1 MSHLPKVA
9 IHPTRQSLLIR
20 LLGAYLLFVAVVLG
34 TGYAVNRVMQGQ
46 IQADVQRADLALA
59 QAIALDVDA
68 KLRGARESLGELSTL
83 DAVQRGDNIAMEGVF
98 HAFKAARRDIDR
110 VYWLDSSG
118 IMQVSVPAN
127 VRTQGNDFSQRRLF
141 QQARATSAPITEA
154 GIVDLTTY
162 QAVAVVAQPV
172 RDQQGH
178 FRGVVATNLRLDD
191 FSSSLRAIVDEQ
203 ARQQKPLDISLVDN
217 QGLLVASPAQE
228 RLLQPMLDEL
238 PGLAEALAGRATTRV
253 APGPQR
259 QDWLFSAVP
268 VPGSGWAVVVQRPA
282 VDALATV
289 ATFNTWLLIMAG
301 LFALGGLLF
310 WVDLLHLVIRPL
322 QRLASAYRAIR
333 LDNAPTTSPTSSLV
347 RRPDEVGGLA
357 RALNRL
363 EGDVT
368 TRLAELQTLLETSKV
383 VVGTL
388 DPRAVV
394 EAIIHEVQRLVD
406 VQAAAVF
413 VPSEEGLL
421 RILASEGR
429 SKQYNDIRLRLD
441 DPTSSAAVALR
452 EGRPMQMVAD
462 ASGTFPPLSYAE
474 GFRALLAI
482 PIQSPHAGSVVLVVH
497 RTRPQPFSDNEV
509 NLLMT
514 FANYAALAWEH
525 AVLYE
530 RSDVRLR
537 EEQQTLAAIMR
548 SMSDGLVLASVDGTV
563 LYTNPGAAA
572 LISSTP
578 VDLAGS
584 TIERIHAA
592 LRAVSTQ
599 PDAYDRERARAEA
612 GLIPAWLIET
622 GPDRARRA
630 IQLRFFD
637 VRDEAGIVIGRGL
650 LLRDVTREQEVD
662 QFKTSLLAAVGHEL
676 RTPLAVIK
684 MHAST
689 LLQED
694 VVWSP
699 TEQRQFVGEI
709 SDEADHLAQLVSNL
723 LDLSRLEA
731 GLLQLTR
738 VPCRLDQL
746 VARTLRRLPEPIAD
760 LTVAISP
767 DLPLL
772 AVDESRIEVV
782 LHNLLSNAQAY
793 GKGAVRITAEQD
805 GSTIVVRVS
814 DNGSGI
820 APEELPHLFERFY
833 RAARG
838 QQRRSGGIGL
848 GLAICKAF
856 VEAHGGRI
864 WAESNEQGTT
874 FAFSLPIDL
883 TLERADRTETVLA
896 ERIERRVR

>member
-1 MSHLPKVA
+1 MIRS
-9 IHPTRQSLLIR
+9 TRQSLLVR
-20 LLGAYLLFVAVVLG
+20 LLGAYLLFVALVLG
-34 TGYAVNRVMQGQ
+34 TGYAVNWIMQGQ

-68 KLRGARESLGELSTL
+68 KLRGARDSLEELSRL
-83 DAVQRGDNIAMEGVF
+83 DEVQSGDGIAMVRAF
-98 HAFKAARRDIDR
+98 RAFKAARSDIDR
-110 VYWLDSSG
+110 VYWFDLVG
-118 IMQVSVPAN
+118 IMRVSVPENA
-127 VRTQGNDFSQRRLF
+127 RTQGSDFSQRRLF
-141 QQARATSAPITEA
+141 QQASIASGPITEA

-162 QAVAVVAQPV
+162 QAVAIVAQPV

-178 FRGVVATNLRLDD
+178 LLGVVVTNLRLDD

-203 ARQQKPLDISLVDN
+203 TRQHKPLDISLVDN

-238 PGLAEALAGRATTRV
+238 PGLAEALAGHAMTRV
-253 APGPQR
+253 APGPQH

-268 VPGSGWAVVVQRPA
+268 VPGSGWAVVVQRPSA
-282 VDALATV
+282 DALATV
-289 ATFNTWLLIMAG
+289 TTFTTWLLVMAG

-322 QRLASAYRAIR
+322 QHLANAYRAIR
-333 LDNAPTTSPTSSLV
+333 LDNEPITSPTSSLV
-347 RRPDEVGGLA
+347 RRADEVGGLA

-368 TRLAELQTLLETSKV
+368 IRLAELRTLLETSKV
-383 VVGTL
+383 VVGML

-394 EAIIHEVQRLVD
+394 EAIIHEVQHLVD

-413 VPSEEGLL
+413 VPSEDGLL
-421 RILASEGR
+421 RILASDGR
-429 SKQYNDIRLRLD
+429 SEHYNNIRLRLD
-441 DPTSSAAVALR
+441 DPTSSATLALR
-452 EGRPMQMVAD
+452 EGHPVQMVAD
-462 ASGTFPPLSYAE
+462 ASGSFPPLSYAE
-474 GFRALLAI
+474 GFRAVLAI

-497 RTRPQPFSDNEV
+497 RTKPQPFVDREV

-548 SMSDGLVLASVDGTV
+548 SMSDGLVLASADGQV

-572 LISSTP
+572 LIGYSSA
-578 VDLAGS
+578 DLASG
-584 TIERIHAA
+584 TIEHIHAA
-592 LRAVSTQ
+592 LRAVSRRS
-599 PDAYDRERARAEA
+599 DAYDQDRERA
-612 GLIPAWLIET
+612 ET
-622 GPDRARRA
+622 GIAPTWVIAAGTDQRRLA
-630 IQLRFFD
+630 IQLRLFE
-637 VRDEAGIVIGRGL
+637 VRDEAGAAIGQGL

-662 QFKTSLLAAVGHEL
+662 QFKTSLLTAVGHEL

-689 LLQED
+689 LLQQD

-699 TEQRQFVGEI
+699 TEQGQFVREI

-731 GLLQLTR
+731 GLLQIAR

-746 VARTLRRLPEPIAD
+746 VARTLRRLPEPITN
-760 LTVAISP
+760 LTVAIAP

-772 AVDESRIEVV
+772 EVDEPRIEVV
-782 LHNLLSNAQAY
+782 LRNLLSNAQAY
-793 GKGAVRITAEQD
+793 GNGAVRISAMQD
-805 GSTIVVRVS
+805 GSTILACVS
-814 DNGSGI
+814 DDGPAI

-838 QQRRSGGIGL
+838 QQRRAGGVGL

-864 WAESNEQGTT
+864 WAESDEQGTS
-874 FAFSLPIDL
+874 FVVCLPTEITIDGV
-883 TLERADRTETVLA
+883 DRTAAVLA
-896 ERIERRVR
+896 HSI

>member
-1 MSHLPKVA
+1 MSYLPKVA
-9 IHPTRQSLLIR
+9 IRPTRQSLLIR

-34 TGYAVNRVMQGQ
+34 TGFAVNRVMQEQ
-46 IQADVQRADLALA
+46 VQTDVQRADLALA

-68 KLRGARESLGELSTL
+68 KLRGARDSLAELSRF
-83 DAVQRGDNIAMEGVF
+83 DSMQRGDAAAMEAVF
-98 HAFKAARRDIDR
+98 QAFKAARHDIDR
-110 VYWLDSSG
+110 VYWFDSNG
-118 IMQVSVPAN
+118 VMQVSVPAN
-127 VRTQGNDFSQRRLF
+127 ARTQGSDFSQRRLF
-141 QQARATSAPITEA
+141 QQASAASAPITEA
-154 GIVDLTTY
+154 GVVDLTTY

-172 RDQQGH
+172 RDQHGH
-178 FRGVVATNLRLDD
+178 LRGVVATNLRLDD
-191 FSSSLRAIVDEQ
+191 FSSLLRAIVDEQ
-203 ARQQKPLDISLVDN
+203 TRQQKPLDISLVDN
-217 QGLLVASPAQE
+217 EGLLVASPAQE

-238 PGLAEALAGRATTRV
+238 PGLADALAGHVTTHV
-253 APGPQR
+253 APGPQY
-259 QDWLFSAVP
+259 QEWLFTAVP
-268 VPGSGWAVVVQRPA
+268 APGSGWAVVVQRPTA
-282 VDALATV
+282 NALATV
-289 ATFNTWLLIMAG
+289 STFNTWLLIMAG

-333 LDNAPTTSPTSSLV
+333 LDSDSASSPTSDFV

-363 EGDVT
+363 ESDVT

-388 DPRAVV
+388 DPQAVG
-394 EAIIHEVQRLVD
+394 EAIIHEVRRLVD

-429 SKQYNDIRLRLD
+429 SEQYNRIRLRLD
-441 DPTSSAAVALR
+441 DPTLSAALALR
-452 EGRPMQMVAD
+452 EGRPMQMVVD

-509 NLLMT
+509 KLLMT

-548 SMSDGLVLASVDGTV
+548 SMSDGLVLTSVDGEV

-572 LISSTP
+572 LIGSTP

-584 TIERIHAA
+584 TIERIHGA
-592 LRAVSTQ
+592 LRAVSAR
-599 PDAYDRERARAEA
+599 PDAYDRERARVEA
-612 GLIPAWLIET
+612 GLIPACLIET
-622 GPDRARRA
+622 SHDRARRA
-630 IQLRFFD
+630 IQLRVFD
-637 VRDEAGIVIGRGL
+637 VRDEAGAVIGRGL
-650 LLRDVTREQEVD
+650 LLRDVTREQEID

-689 LLQED
+689 LLQKD

-699 TEQRQFVGEI
+699 AEQCQFVGEI
-709 SDEADHLAQLVSNL
+709 SDHADHLAQLVSNL

-731 GLLQLTR
+731 GLLQIAR

-746 VARTLRRLPEPIAD
+746 VARTLRRLPEPIPD
-760 LTVAISP
+760 LSVAISP
-767 DLPLL
+767 NLPL
-772 AVDESRIEVV
+772 VEIDEPRIEVV
-782 LHNLLSNAQAY
+782 LHNLFANAQAY
-793 GKGAVRITAEQD
+793 GNGTIRVVAEQD
-805 GSTIVVRVS
+805 GPTIVMRVS
-814 DNGSGI
+814 DNGPGI
-820 APEELPHLFERFY
+820 ALEELPHLFERFY
-833 RAARG
+833 RAPRG

-864 WAESNEQGTT
+864 WVESVDRGAT
-874 FAFSLPIDL
+874 FAFSLPIDV
-883 TLERADRTETVLA
+883 TTNGAGRAEMVLA
-896 ERIERRVR
+896 HR

>member
-1 MSHLPKVA
+1 MSHLPKVDIRRA
-9 IHPTRQSLLIR
+9 HQSLLVR
-20 LLGAYLLFVAVVLG
+20 LLGAYLLFVVLVLG
-34 TGYAVNRVMQGQ
+34 TGSAVNRVMQSQ
-46 IQADVQRADLALA
+46 IQTDVQRADLALA

-68 KLRGARESLGELSTL
+68 KLRGAGDSLRELSML
-83 DAVQRGDNIAMEGVF
+83 APVQRGDAVAMESVF
-98 HAFKAARRDIDR
+98 QAFKAARQDFDR
-110 VYWLDSSG
+110 VYWFDPNG

-127 VRTQGNDFSQRRLF
+127 LRTQGSDFSQRRLF
-141 QQARATSAPITEA
+141 QQARAANGPIIEA

-162 QAVAVVAQPV
+162 QAVAAIAQPV
-172 RDQQGH
+172 HDRQGGLT
-178 FRGVVATNLRLDD
+178 GVVGINLLLDD
-191 FSSSLRAIVDEQ
+191 FSTSLRAIVDEQ
-203 ARQQKPLDISLVDN
+203 MRQQTPMDISLVDN
-217 QGLLVASPAQE
+217 QGLLVGSPAQE

-238 PGLAEALAGRATTRV
+238 PGLSEALAGRATTHV
-253 APGPQR
+253 APGPQH
-259 QDWLFSAVP
+259 QDWLFSTVP

-282 VDALATV
+282 ADALATV
-289 ATFNTWLLIMAG
+289 ATFNTWLFVLTG

-310 WVDLLHLVIRPL
+310 WIDLLHLVIRPL

-333 LDNAPTTSPTSSLV
+333 LDYDPATSPTRNLV
-347 RRPDEVGGLA
+347 RRPDEVGSLA

-368 TRLAELQTLLETSKV
+368 TRLTELQTLLETSKV

-388 DPRAVV
+388 DPHAVG
-394 EAIIHEVQRLVD
+394 EAVIHEVRRLVD

-421 RILASEGR
+421 RILASNGR
-429 SKQYNDIRLRLD
+429 SEQYNNIRLRLD
-441 DPTSSAAVALR
+441 DTTLSAVLALR

-497 RTRPQPFSDNEV
+497 RTMPQPFSDREV

-563 LYTNPGAAA
+563 LYTNPGAATLTGYSA
-572 LISSTP
+572 A
-578 VDLAGS
+578 DLAGG
-584 TIERIHAA
+584 TVERIHAA
-592 LRAVSTQ
+592 LRAISAR

-612 GLIPAWLIET
+612 GRIPAWLIET
-622 GPDRARRA
+622 GGQA
-630 IQLRFFD
+630 IQLRVFD
-637 VRDEAGIVIGRGL
+637 VHDEAGAVIGRGL
-650 LLRDVTREQEVD
+650 LLHDVTREQEVD

-689 LLQED
+689 LLQAD

-699 TEQRQFVGEI
+699 AEQRQFVGEM
-709 SDEADHLAQLVSNL
+709 SREADRLARLVSNL

-731 GLLQLTR
+731 GLLQLAR

-746 VARTLRRLPEPIAD
+746 VARALRRLPEPIPE
-760 LTVAISP
+760 LTVAIPS
-767 DLPLL
+767 DLPLIE
-772 AVDESRIEVV
+772 VDEPRIEVV

-793 GKGAVRITAEQD
+793 GNGAVRVAAGQD
-805 GSTIVVRVS
+805 DSAILVRVS
-814 DNGSGI
+814 DNGPGI

-833 RAARG
+833 RAGRG

-864 WAESNEQGTT
+864 WVESDEQGTT
-874 FAFSLPIDL
+874 FAFALPIGVSVNG
-883 TLERADRTETVLA
+883 ADRPETVLA
-896 ERIERRVR
+896 QHTDTRR

>member
-1 MSHLPKVA
+1 MIRLA
-9 IHPTRQSLLIR
+9 RQSLLVR
-20 LLGAYLLFVAVVLG
+20 LLGAYLLFVALVLG
-34 TGYAVNRVMQGQ
+34 TGHAVNQFMREQ
-46 IQADVQRADLALA
+46 IQTDVQRADLALA

-83 DAVQRGDNIAMEGVF
+83 DAVQRGDGGAMEGVF
-98 HAFKAARRDIDR
+98 RAFKAARRDIDR
-110 VYWLDSSG
+110 VYWFDTSG
-118 IMQVSVPAN
+118 IMRVSVPAN
-127 VRTQGNDFSQRRLF
+127 VRTQGSDFSQRRLF
-141 QQARATSAPITEA
+141 QEASTADGPITEA

-162 QAVAVVAQPV
+162 QAVAAVAQPV
-172 RDQQGH
+172 RDRQGH
-178 FRGVVATNLRLDD
+178 LLGVVATNLRLDD
-191 FSSSLRAIVDEQ
+191 FSASLRAILDEQ
-203 ARQQKPLDISLVDN
+203 TRQQKPLDISLVDN

-238 PGLAEALAGRATTRV
+238 PGLSEALAGRATTHI

-268 VPGSGWAVVVQRPA
+268 VPGSGWAVVVARPA
-282 VDALATV
+282 ADALATV
-289 ATFNTWLLIMAG
+289 ATFNAWLLVMAG

-310 WVDLLHLVIRPL
+310 WLDLLHLVIRPL
-322 QRLASAYRAIR
+322 QCLANAYRAIR
-333 LDNAPTTSPTSSLV
+333 LGNDTTTSPTSRLV

-368 TRLAELQTLLETSKV
+368 SQLAELQTLLETSKV

-421 RILASEGR
+421 RILASDGR
-429 SKQYNDIRLRLD
+429 SAQYNNIRLRLD
-441 DPTSSAAVALR
+441 DPTSSAVLALR
-452 EGRPMQMVAD
+452 EGRPVQMVAD

-474 GFRALLAI
+474 GFRAMLAI

-525 AVLYE
+525 AMLYE

-548 SMSDGLVLASVDGTV
+548 SMSDGLVLASVDGKV

-572 LISSTP
+572 LTGYSP
-578 VDLAGS
+578 ANLAGG

-592 LRAVSTQ
+592 LRAVSAR
-599 PDAYDRERARAEA
+599 PDAYDQDRARAEA
-612 GLIPAWLIET
+612 GHIPSWLIET
-622 GPDRARRA
+622 GDDRPRVT
-630 IQLRFFD
+630 IQLRVFD
-637 VRDEAGIVIGRGL
+637 VRDEAGTVIGRGL
-650 LLRDVTREQEVD
+650 LLRDVTHEQEVE

-694 VVWSP
+694 IVWSP
-699 TEQRQFVGEI
+699 REQRQFVGEM

-731 GLLQLTR
+731 GLLQLAR

-746 VARTLRRLPEPIAD
+746 VVRAMRRLPEPIHN

-772 AVDESRIEVV
+772 ELDEPRIEVV

-793 GKGAVRITAEQD
+793 GNGAVRIAAVRD

-814 DNGSGI
+814 DDGPGI

-864 WAESNEQGTT
+864 WAESDEQGTS
-874 FAFSLPIDL
+874 FAFSLPAAPAVDG
-883 TLERADRTETVLA
+883 ADRIEAVLA
-896 ERIERRVR
+896 QDI

>member
-1 MSHLPKVA
+1 MSHLPKVDSRPA
-9 IHPTRQSLLIR
+9 RQSLLVR
-20 LLGAYLLFVAVVLG
+20 LLGAYLLFVALVLG
-34 TGYAVNRVMQGQ
+34 TGFAVNRVMQGQ

-83 DAVQRGDNIAMEGVF
+83 DEVQRGDGAAMAGVF
-98 HAFKAARRDIDR
+98 RAFKAARQDIDR
-110 VYWLDSSG
+110 VYWFDASG
-118 IMQVSVPAN
+118 IMRVSVPTN
-127 VRTQGNDFSQRRLF
+127 VRTQGGDFSPRRLF
-141 QQARATSAPITEA
+141 PLARAAAAPITEA

-172 RDQQGH
+172 RDQQGRL
-178 FRGVVATNLRLDD
+178 RGVVATNLLLND

-203 ARQQKPLDISLVDN
+203 TRQHKPLDISLVDN
-217 QGLLVASPAQE
+217 KGLLVASPAQE

-238 PGLAEALAGRATTRV
+238 PGLAEALTGQPTTLV
-253 APGPQR
+253 APGPQH

-268 VPGSGWAVVVQRPA
+268 VPGSGWAVVVQRPTA
-282 VDALATV
+282 DALATV
-289 ATFNTWLLIMAG
+289 ATFNTWLLVMAG
-301 LFALGGLLF
+301 LFTLGGLLF
-310 WVDLLHLVIRPL
+310 WVNLLHLVIRPL
-322 QRLASAYRAIR
+322 QRLASAYGAIR
-333 LDNAPTTSPTSSLV
+333 LDNTPTTSPTWNLI

-388 DPRAVV
+388 DPHAVG
-394 EAIIHEVQRLVD
+394 EAIIHQVQRLVD
-406 VQAAAVF
+406 VQAAALF

-421 RILASEGR
+421 RILASQGR
-429 SKQYNDIRLRLD
+429 SEQYNRISLRLD
-441 DPTSSAAVALR
+441 DPTSSAVLALR
-452 EGRPMQMVAD
+452 EERPVQRVAD

-474 GFRALLAI
+474 GFRAALAI

-548 SMSDGLVLASVDGTV
+548 SMSDGLVLAGVDGKV

-572 LISSTP
+572 LTGYS
-578 VDLAGS
+578 LAGLAGV
-584 TIERIHAA
+584 TIDYIHAA
-592 LRAVSTQ
+592 LHAASAR
-599 PDAYDRERARAEA
+599 PDAYDHDRARAEA

-622 GPDRARRA
+622 GGDRPRRA
-630 IQLRFFD
+630 IQLRIFD
-637 VRDEAGIVIGRGL
+637 VRDEAGAVIGRGL

-689 LLQED
+689 LLQQD

-699 TEQRQFVGEI
+699 DEQRQFVSEI
-709 SDEADHLAQLVSNL
+709 SDEADRLAQLVSNL
-723 LDLSRLEA
+723 LDLSRIES
-731 GLLQLTR
+731 GLLQLAR
-738 VPCRLDQL
+738 MPCRVAQL
-746 VARTLRRLPEPIAD
+746 VTRAIRRLPEPIAD
-760 LTVAISP
+760 LSVAISP
-767 DLPLL
+767 NLPLL
-772 AVDESRIEVV
+772 EVDEPRIEVV

-793 GKGAVRITAEQD
+793 GEGAIRVTAEQD
-805 GSTIVVRVS
+805 ASAIVVRVS
-814 DNGSGI
+814 DNGPGI

-856 VEAHGGRI
+856 VEAHGGSI
-864 WAESNEQGTT
+864 WAESDEWGTT

-883 TLERADRTETVLA
+883 TLEGAESVENVLLA
-896 ERIERRVR
+896 SGIRE

>member
-1 MSHLPKVA
+1 
-9 IHPTRQSLLIR
+9 
-20 LLGAYLLFVAVVLG
+20 
-34 TGYAVNRVMQGQ
+34 
-46 IQADVQRADLALA
+46 
-59 QAIALDVDA
+59 
-68 KLRGARESLGELSTL
+68 
-83 DAVQRGDNIAMEGVF
+83 
-98 HAFKAARRDIDR
+98 
-110 VYWLDSSG
+110 
-118 IMQVSVPAN
+118 
-127 VRTQGNDFSQRRLF
+127 
-141 QQARATSAPITEA
+141 
-154 GIVDLTTY
+154 
-162 QAVAVVAQPV
+162 
-172 RDQQGH
+172 
-178 FRGVVATNLRLDD
+178 
-191 FSSSLRAIVDEQ
+191 
-203 ARQQKPLDISLVDN
+203 
-217 QGLLVASPAQE
+217 
-228 RLLQPMLDEL
+228 
-238 PGLAEALAGRATTRV
+238 
-253 APGPQR
+253 
-259 QDWLFSAVP
+259 
-268 VPGSGWAVVVQRPA
+268 
-282 VDALATV
+282 
-289 ATFNTWLLIMAG
+289 MAG

-310 WVDLLHLVIRPL
+310 WLDLLHLVIRPL
-322 QRLASAYRAIR
+322 QRLATAYRAIR
-333 LDNAPTTSPTSSLV
+333 LDNEPTTSPTSSLV

-368 TRLAELQTLLETSKV
+368 IRLAELQTLLETSKV
-383 VVGTL
+383 VVGML

-421 RILASEGR
+421 RILASDGR
-429 SKQYNDIRLRLD
+429 SEQYNNIRLRFD
-441 DPTSSAAVALR
+441 DPTSSAVLALR
-452 EGRPMQMVAD
+452 EGHPVQMVAD

-474 GFRALLAI
+474 GFRAVLAI
-482 PIQSPHAGSVVLVVH
+482 PIQSLHAGSVVLVVH
-497 RTRPQPFSDNEV
+497 RTQPQPFSDREV

-548 SMSDGLVLASVDGTV
+548 SMSDGLVLASVDGKV

-572 LISSTP
+572 LTGYSP
-578 VDLAGS
+578 VDLAGG

-592 LRAVSTQ
+592 LRAVSGR
-599 PDAYDRERARAEA
+599 PDAYDQDRARAEA
-612 GLIPAWLIET
+612 GLIPTWLIET
-622 GPDRARRA
+622 GDDRPRLA
-630 IQLRFFD
+630 IQLRVFD
-637 VRDEAGIVIGRGL
+637 VRDEAGAIIGRGL
-650 LLRDVTREQEVD
+650 LLRDVTREVD
-662 QFKTSLLAAVGHEL
+662 QFKTSLLTAVGHEL

-709 SDEADHLAQLVSNL
+709 SDEADRLAQLVSNL

-731 GLLQLTR
+731 GLLQIAR

-746 VARTLRRLPEPIAD
+746 VARMMRRLPEPIPN

-772 AVDESRIEVV
+772 EVDEPRIEVV
-782 LHNLLSNAQAY
+782 LRNLLSNAQAY
-793 GKGAVRITAEQD
+793 GNGAVRIATAQD

-814 DNGSGI
+814 DDGPAI

-864 WAESNEQGTT
+864 WAESDEQGTS
-874 FAFSLPIDL
+874 FAFSLPIDM
-883 TLERADRTETVLA
+883 TVDGVDRTEAVLA
-896 ERIERRVR
+896 QSI

>member
-1 MSHLPKVA
+1 MIRS
-9 IHPTRQSLLIR
+9 TRQSLLVR
-20 LLGAYLLFVAVVLG
+20 LLGAYLLFVALVLG
-34 TGYAVNRVMQGQ
+34 TGYAVNWIMQGQ

-68 KLRGARESLGELSTL
+68 KLRGARDSLEELSAL
-83 DAVQRGDNIAMEGVF
+83 DEVQSGDVIAMERAF
-98 HAFKAARRDIDR
+98 RAFKAARSDIDR
-110 VYWLDSSG
+110 VYWFDLVG
-118 IMQVSVPAN
+118 IMRVSVPENA
-127 VRTQGNDFSQRRLF
+127 RTLGSDFSQRRLF
-141 QQARATSAPITEA
+141 QQASIASGPIVEA

-172 RDQQGH
+172 RDRQGH
-178 FRGVVATNLRLDD
+178 LLGVVVTNLRLDD
-191 FSSSLRAIVDEQ
+191 FSSLLRSIVDEQ
-203 ARQQKPLDISLVDN
+203 TRQQKPLDISLVDN

-238 PGLAEALAGRATTRV
+238 PGLAEALAGRAMTRV
-253 APGPQR
+253 APGPQH

-268 VPGSGWAVVVQRPA
+268 VPGSGWAVVVQRPSA
-282 VDALATV
+282 DALATV
-289 ATFNTWLLIMAG
+289 TTFTTWLLVMAG

-322 QRLASAYRAIR
+322 QHLANAYRSIR
-333 LDNAPTTSPTSSLV
+333 LDNEPITSPTSSLV
-347 RRPDEVGGLA
+347 RRSDEVGGLA

-363 EGDVT
+363 EGDVSI
-368 TRLAELQTLLETSKV
+368 RLAELQTLLETSKV
-383 VVGTL
+383 VVGML

-394 EAIIHEVQRLVD
+394 EAIIHEVQHLVD

-413 VPSEEGLL
+413 VPSEDGLL
-421 RILASEGR
+421 GILASDGR
-429 SKQYNDIRLRLD
+429 SEHYNNIRLRLD
-441 DPTSSAAVALR
+441 DPTSSATLALR
-452 EGRPMQMVAD
+452 EGHPVQMVAD
-462 ASGTFPPLSYAE
+462 ASGSFPPLSYAE
-474 GFRALLAI
+474 GFRAVLAI

-497 RTRPQPFSDNEV
+497 RTKPQPFIDREV

-548 SMSDGLVLASVDGTV
+548 SMSDGLVLASADGQV

-572 LISSTP
+572 LIGYSSA
-578 VDLAGS
+578 DLASG
-584 TIERIHAA
+584 TIEHIHAA
-592 LRAVSTQ
+592 LRAVSRR
-599 PDAYDRERARAEA
+599 PDAYDQDRARAEA
-612 GLIPAWLIET
+612 GITPTWVIAAGT
-622 GPDRARRA
+622 DQRRLA
-630 IQLRFFD
+630 IQLRLFD
-637 VRDEAGIVIGRGL
+637 VRDEAGAAIGQGL
-650 LLRDVTREQEVD
+650 LLRDVTREQEID
-662 QFKTSLLAAVGHEL
+662 QFKTSLLTAVGHEL

-689 LLQED
+689 LLQQD

-699 TEQRQFVGEI
+699 IEQRQFVREI
-709 SDEADHLAQLVSNL
+709 SDEADRLAQLVSNL

-731 GLLQLTR
+731 GLLQIAR

-746 VARTLRRLPEPIAD
+746 VARTLRRLPEPIPN
-760 LTVAISP
+760 LTVAIAP

-772 AVDESRIEVV
+772 EVDESRIEVV
-782 LHNLLSNAQAY
+782 LRNLLSNAQAY
-793 GKGAVRITAEQD
+793 GNGSVRISATQF
-805 GSTIVVRVS
+805 GSTIVARVS
-814 DNGSGI
+814 DDGPAI

-838 QQRRSGGIGL
+838 QQRRSGGVGL

-864 WAESNEQGTT
+864 WAESDEQGTS
-874 FAFSLPIDL
+874 FVVCLPTDM
-883 TLERADRTETVLA
+883 TVDGVDRTAAVLA
-896 ERIERRVR
+896 QSI